1 MNNMQSL
8 MAQAQRMQRDITKK
22 QEEINK
28 KEFIGKSGW
37 LNITMN
43 GKKEIKKIDIIYD
56 GDLNEDKEML
66 ADMMTIA
73 FNDAIKQ
80 IETETKNKMGMYSS
94 MLDGLM

>member
-1 MNNMQSL
+1 MNNMQSI

-22 QEEINK
+22 QDEINK
-28 KEFIGKSGW
+28 KEFNGKSAW

-73 FNDAIKQ
+73 FNDAINQ
-80 IETETKNKMGMYSS
+80 IEQETRNKMGMYSS